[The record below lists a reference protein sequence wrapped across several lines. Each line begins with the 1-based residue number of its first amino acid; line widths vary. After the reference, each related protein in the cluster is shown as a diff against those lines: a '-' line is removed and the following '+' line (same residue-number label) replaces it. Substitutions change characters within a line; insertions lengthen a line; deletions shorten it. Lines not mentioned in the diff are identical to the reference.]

1 MSKISLPGRRSLLIG
16 TAAIAGAAVAVNFLD
31 QADAREP
38 GPGAASGGPWAVELF
53 TSQGCSSCPP
63 ADAFLGRL
71 RERPDIV
78 ALSFHVDY
86 WDHIGWKDPFASRET
101 TQRQHIYARALKQRQ
116 LYTPEMVVD
125 GIAHA
130 PGIDRGQI
138 DTLLAQARLRSPKR
152 AVPELARAADGSL
165 TARLAPFKLEDG
177 QAADVMLA
185 VYDRRHST
193 PVRRGENDGRLLD
206 NFNVVRRMEMLGRW
220 DGTAAS
226 WTVPADRF
234 AAGQGIAVLVQGPE
248 CGPMLGCNKLEAVA
262 AG

>member
-1 MSKISLPGRRSLLIG
+1 MSNLSLPGRRSLLIG
-16 TAAIAGAAVAVNFLD
+16 TAAIGGAAVAVNVFD
-31 QADAREP
+31 RADAREAP
-38 GPGAASGGPWAVELF
+38 AVSSGGPWAIELF

-63 ADAFLGRL
+63 ADAFLGKL

-86 WDHIGWKDPFASRET
+86 WDHIGWKDPFASRES
-101 TQRQHIYARALKQRQ
+101 TQRQHIYARSLKQRQ

-130 PGIDRGQI
+130 PGIDRSQI
-138 DTLLAQARLRSPKR
+138 DTLLAEARKRSPKR
-152 AVPELARAADGSL
+152 AVPDLVRAADGSL
-165 TARLAPFKLEDG
+165 TVRLAPFKLEAG
-177 QAADVMLA
+177 QPADVMLA

-193 PVRRGENDGRLLD
+193 PVRRGENEGRMLD

-220 DGTAAS
+220 DGAAAS
-226 WTVPADRF
+226 WTVPADRI
-234 AAGQGIAVLVQGPE
+234 AAGQGVAVLVQGAE
-248 CGPMLGCNKLEAVA
+248 CGPMLGCNRLESITA